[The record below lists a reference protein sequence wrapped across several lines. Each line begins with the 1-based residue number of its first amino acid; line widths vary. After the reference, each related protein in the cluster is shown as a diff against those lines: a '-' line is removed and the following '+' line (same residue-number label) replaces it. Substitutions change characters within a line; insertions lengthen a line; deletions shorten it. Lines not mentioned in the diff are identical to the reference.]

1 MKYKVGDVIAFN
13 NHRHLVIQVID
24 GAFRTIDLDAI
35 LTYKIGEYSSYPVI
49 LNGIDKEREV
59 KDYLDDITEIGVL
72 LTNIKKNLTSPY
84 YKDGEM
90 YYKVLNNNGEE
101 VDLLIVNKEMSISR
115 YSLPI
120 KHVKE
125 KFKQSNKEEF
135 DKVYNDT
142 KKLLML

>member
-13 NHRHLVIQVID
+13 NHRHLVIQVLD
-24 GAFRTIDLDAI
+24 EAFRTIDLDAT
-35 LTYKIGEYSSYPVI
+35 LTYKIGECSSCPGI
-49 LNGIDKEREV
+49 FDKIDKEKEI
-59 KDYLDDITEIGVL
+59 KDYLDDITEIGML

-90 YYKVLNNNGEE
+90 YYKVLHNDGEE
-101 VDLLIVNKEMSISR
+101 VDLLMVNKEMSISR

-125 KFKQSNKEEF
+125 KFKPSNKEEF
-135 DKVYNDT
+135 DKVYNNT